1 MNQMTI
7 GELIRDARKK
17 KGLTQKE
24 LGERLEVSDVSIAQ
38 WENGI
43 RNPRFETRQKLA
55 KALDIDIVE
64 LMSET
69 EKQDYFDL
77 FGTDAER
84 VGFALVK
91 LKERMEVKVRE
102 LREYGGIALVFIRP
116 CIKITKL
123 KCFTI
128 RQYGGIATPARRRAW
143 ALELAKELAEN
154 YHVKEESILKEIGLD
169 DLPEESIAEISL
181 ADDYQEVGEN
191 QIADSIVH
199 LLMSMNSTGCK
210 AALRHIQEL
219 SKIPDYKKV

>member
-1 MNQMTI
+1 MTT
-7 GELIRDARKK
+7 GELIREARKK
-17 KGLTQKE
+17 KGLTQRE
-24 LGERLEVSDVSIAQ
+24 LGELLGMSDVGVAQ
-38 WENGI
+38 WEKGL
-43 RNPRFETRQKLA
+43 RNPRLETRQRIA
-55 KALDIDIVE
+55 KALDIDVTA
-64 LMSET
+64 LMSDS
-69 EKQDYFDL
+69 EKEDYFDL

-102 LREYGGIALVFIRP
+102 LRE
-116 CIKITKL
+116 
-123 KCFTI
+123 
-128 RQYGGIATPARRRAW
+128 YGGIATPARRRAW

-169 DLPEESIAEISL
+169 DLPEEPIAEISL

-219 SKIPDYKKV
+219 SKIPDHKKV

>member
-1 MNQMTI
+1 MTT
-7 GELIRDARKK
+7 GELIREARKK
-17 KGLTQKE
+17 KGLTQRE
-24 LGERLEVSDVSIAQ
+24 LGELLGMSDVGVAQ
-38 WENGI
+38 WEKGL
-43 RNPRFETRQKLA
+43 RNPRLETRQRIA
-55 KALDIDIVE
+55 KALDIDVTA
-64 LMSET
+64 LMSDS
-69 EKQDYFDL
+69 EKEDYFDL

-102 LREYGGIALVFIRP
+102 LRE
-116 CIKITKL
+116 
-123 KCFTI
+123 
-128 RQYGGIATPARRRAW
+128 YGGIATPARRRAW

-169 DLPEESIAEISL
+169 DLPEEPIAQISL

>member
-1 MNQMTI
+1 MTI

-55 KALDIDIVE
+55 KALDIDIAE
-64 LMSET
+64 LMSEA
-69 EKQDYFDL
+69 EKQDFFDL

-102 LREYGGIALVFIRP
+102 LRE
-116 CIKITKL
+116 
-123 KCFTI
+123 
-128 RQYGGIATPARRRAW
+128 YGGIATPARRRAW

-169 DLPEESIAEISL
+169 DLPAESIAEISL

-199 LLMSMNSTGCK
+199 LLMGMNSTGCK

>member
-1 MNQMTI
+1 MTT
-7 GELIRDARKK
+7 GELIREARKK
-17 KGLTQKE
+17 KGLTQRE
-24 LGERLEVSDVSIAQ
+24 LGELLGMSDVGVAQ
-38 WENGI
+38 WEKGL
-43 RNPRFETRQKLA
+43 RNPRLEIRQRIA
-55 KALDIDIVE
+55 KALDIDVTA
-64 LMSET
+64 LMSDS
-69 EKQDYFDL
+69 EKEDYFDL

-102 LREYGGIALVFIRP
+102 LRE
-116 CIKITKL
+116 
-123 KCFTI
+123 
-128 RQYGGIATPARRRAW
+128 YGGIATPARRRAW

-169 DLPEESIAEISL
+169 DLPEEPIAEISL

>member
-55 KALDIDIVE
+55 KALDIDIAE

-69 EKQDYFDL
+69 EKQDFFDL

-102 LREYGGIALVFIRP
+102 LRE
-116 CIKITKL
+116 
-123 KCFTI
+123 
-128 RQYGGIATPARRRAW
+128 YGGIATPARRRAW

>member
-1 MNQMTI
+1 MTT
-7 GELIRDARKK
+7 GELIREARKK
-17 KGLTQKE
+17 KGLTQRE
-24 LGERLEVSDVSIAQ
+24 LGELLGMSDVGVAQ
-38 WENGI
+38 WEKGL
-43 RNPRFETRQKLA
+43 RNPRLETRQRIA
-55 KALDIDIVE
+55 KALDIDVTA
-64 LMSET
+64 LMSDS
-69 EKQDYFDL
+69 EKEDYFDL
-77 FGTDAER
+77 FGTEQER

-102 LREYGGIALVFIRP
+102 LRE
-116 CIKITKL
+116 
-123 KCFTI
+123 
-128 RQYGGIATPARRRAW
+128 YGGIATPARRRAW

>member
-55 KALDIDIVE
+55 KALDIDIAE

-69 EKQDYFDL
+69 EKQDFFDL

-102 LREYGGIALVFIRP
+102 LRE
-116 CIKITKL
+116 
-123 KCFTI
+123 
-128 RQYGGIATPARRRAW
+128 YGGIATPARRRAW

-169 DLPEESIAEISL
+169 GLPEESIAEISL

>member
-1 MNQMTI
+1 MTT
-7 GELIRDARKK
+7 GELIREARKK
-17 KGLTQKE
+17 KGLTQRE
-24 LGERLEVSDVSIAQ
+24 LGELLGMSDVGVAQ
-38 WENGI
+38 WEKGL
-43 RNPRFETRQKLA
+43 RNPRLETRQRIA
-55 KALDIDIVE
+55 KALDIDVTA
-64 LMSET
+64 LMSDS
-69 EKQDYFDL
+69 EKEVYFDL

-102 LREYGGIALVFIRP
+102 LRE
-116 CIKITKL
+116 
-123 KCFTI
+123 
-128 RQYGGIATPARRRAW
+128 YGGIATPARRRAW

-169 DLPEESIAEISL
+169 DLPEEPIAEISL

>member
-1 MNQMTI
+1 MTI

-55 KALDIDIVE
+55 KALDIDIAE

-69 EKQDYFDL
+69 EKQDFFDL

-102 LREYGGIALVFIRP
+102 LRE
-116 CIKITKL
+116 
-123 KCFTI
+123 
-128 RQYGGIATPARRRAW
+128 YGGIATPARRRAW

-169 DLPEESIAEISL
+169 GLPEESIAEISL
-181 ADDYQEVGEN
+181 ADDYQQVGEN

>member
-1 MNQMTI
+1 MTT
-7 GELIRDARKK
+7 GELIREARKK
-17 KGLTQKE
+17 KGLTQRE
-24 LGERLEVSDVSIAQ
+24 LGELLGMSDVGVAQ
-38 WENGI
+38 WEKGL
-43 RNPRFETRQKLA
+43 RNPRLETRQRIA
-55 KALDIDIVE
+55 KALDIDVTA
-64 LMSET
+64 LMSDS
-69 EKQDYFDL
+69 EKEDYFDL

-102 LREYGGIALVFIRP
+102 LRE
-116 CIKITKL
+116 
-123 KCFTI
+123 
-128 RQYGGIATPARRRAW
+128 YGGIATPARRRAW

-169 DLPEESIAEISL
+169 DLPEKPIAEISL

>member
-1 MNQMTI
+1 MTT
-7 GELIRDARKK
+7 GELIREARKK
-17 KGLTQKE
+17 KGLTQRE
-24 LGERLEVSDVSIAQ
+24 LGELLGMSDVGVAQ
-38 WENGI
+38 WEKGL
-43 RNPRFETRQKLA
+43 RNPRLETRQRIA
-55 KALDIDIVE
+55 NALDIDVTA
-64 LMSET
+64 LMSDS
-69 EKQDYFDL
+69 EKEDYFDL

-102 LREYGGIALVFIRP
+102 LRE
-116 CIKITKL
+116 
-123 KCFTI
+123 
-128 RQYGGIATPARRRAW
+128 YGGIATPARRRAW

-169 DLPEESIAEISL
+169 DLPEEPIAEISL

>member
-1 MNQMTI
+1 MTT
-7 GELIRDARKK
+7 GELIREARKK
-17 KGLTQKE
+17 RGLTQRE
-24 LGERLEVSDVSIAQ
+24 LGELLGMSDVGVAQ
-38 WENGI
+38 WEKGL
-43 RNPRFETRQKLA
+43 RNPRLETRQRIA
-55 KALDIDIVE
+55 KALDIDVTA
-64 LMSET
+64 LMSDS
-69 EKQDYFDL
+69 EKEDYFDL

-102 LREYGGIALVFIRP
+102 LRE
-116 CIKITKL
+116 
-123 KCFTI
+123 
-128 RQYGGIATPARRRAW
+128 YGGIATPARRRAW

-169 DLPEESIAEISL
+169 DLPEEPIAEISL

>member
-1 MNQMTI
+1 MTT
-7 GELIRDARKK
+7 GELIREARKK
-17 KGLTQKE
+17 KGLTQRE
-24 LGERLEVSDVSIAQ
+24 LGELLGMSDVGVAQ
-38 WENGI
+38 WEKGL
-43 RNPRFETRQKLA
+43 RNPRLETRQRIA
-55 KALDIDIVE
+55 KALDIDVTA
-64 LMSET
+64 LMSDS
-69 EKQDYFDL
+69 EKEDYFDL

-102 LREYGGIALVFIRP
+102 LRE
-116 CIKITKL
+116 
-123 KCFTI
+123 
-128 RQYGGIATPARRRAW
+128 YGGIATPARRRAW

-169 DLPEESIAEISL
+169 DLPEEPIAEISL

-191 QIADSIVH
+191 QFADSIVH

>member
-1 MNQMTI
+1 MTT
-7 GELIRDARKK
+7 GELIREARKK
-17 KGLTQKE
+17 KGLTQRE
-24 LGERLEVSDVSIAQ
+24 LGELLGMSDVGVAQ
-38 WENGI
+38 WEKGL
-43 RNPRFETRQKLA
+43 RNPRLETRQRIA
-55 KALDIDIVE
+55 KALDIDVTA
-64 LMSET
+64 LMSDS
-69 EKQDYFDL
+69 EKEDYFDL

-102 LREYGGIALVFIRP
+102 LRE
-116 CIKITKL
+116 
-123 KCFTI
+123 
-128 RQYGGIATPARRRAW
+128 YGGIATPARRRAW

-169 DLPEESIAEISL
+169 DLPEEPIAEISL
-181 ADDYQEVGEN
+181 ADDCQEVGEN

>member
-102 LREYGGIALVFIRP
+102 LREYGGIA
-116 CIKITKL
+116 
-123 KCFTI
+123 
-128 RQYGGIATPARRRAW
+128 TPARRRAW

>member
-1 MNQMTI
+1 MTT
-7 GELIRDARKK
+7 GELIREARKK
-17 KGLTQKE
+17 KGLTQRE
-24 LGERLEVSDVSIAQ
+24 LGELLGMSDVGVAQ
-38 WENGI
+38 WEKGL
-43 RNPRFETRQKLA
+43 RNPRLETRQRIA
-55 KALDIDIVE
+55 KALDIDVTA
-64 LMSET
+64 LMSDS
-69 EKQDYFDL
+69 EKEDYFDL

-102 LREYGGIALVFIRP
+102 LRE
-116 CIKITKL
+116 
-123 KCFTI
+123 
-128 RQYGGIATPARRRAW
+128 YGGIATPARRRAW

-169 DLPEESIAEISL
+169 DLPEEPIAEISL

>member
-1 MNQMTI
+1 MTT
-7 GELIRDARKK
+7 GELIREARKK
-17 KGLTQKE
+17 KGLTQRE
-24 LGERLEVSDVSIAQ
+24 LGELLGMSDVGVAQ
-38 WENGI
+38 WEKGL
-43 RNPRFETRQKLA
+43 RNPRLETRQRIA
-55 KALDIDIVE
+55 KALDIDVTA
-64 LMSET
+64 LMSDS
-69 EKQDYFDL
+69 EKEDYFDL

-102 LREYGGIALVFIRP
+102 LRE
-116 CIKITKL
+116 
-123 KCFTI
+123 
-128 RQYGGIATPARRRAW
+128 YGGIATPARRRAW

-169 DLPEESIAEISL
+169 DLPEEPIAEISL

-199 LLMSMNSTGCK
+199 LLISMNSTGCK

>member
-1 MNQMTI
+1 MTT
-7 GELIRDARKK
+7 GELIREARKK
-17 KGLTQKE
+17 KGLMQRE
-24 LGERLEVSDVSIAQ
+24 LGELLGMSDVGVAQ
-38 WENGI
+38 WEKGL
-43 RNPRFETRQKLA
+43 RNPRLETRQRIA
-55 KALDIDIVE
+55 KALDIDVTA
-64 LMSET
+64 LMSDS
-69 EKQDYFDL
+69 EKEDYFDL

-102 LREYGGIALVFIRP
+102 LRE
-116 CIKITKL
+116 
-123 KCFTI
+123 
-128 RQYGGIATPARRRAW
+128 YGGIATPARRRAW

-169 DLPEESIAEISL
+169 DLPEEPIAEISL

>member
-1 MNQMTI
+1 MTI

-24 LGERLEVSDVSIAQ
+24 LGARLEVSDVSIAQ

-55 KALDIDIVE
+55 KAPDIDIVE

-102 LREYGGIALVFIRP
+102 LRE
-116 CIKITKL
+116 
-123 KCFTI
+123 
-128 RQYGGIATPARRRAW
+128 YGGIATPARRRAW

>member
-1 MNQMTI
+1 MTI

-102 LREYGGIALVFIRP
+102 LREYGGIA
-116 CIKITKL
+116 
-123 KCFTI
+123 
-128 RQYGGIATPARRRAW
+128 TPARRRAW

>member
-55 KALDIDIVE
+55 KALDIDIAE

-69 EKQDYFDL
+69 EKQDFFDL

-102 LREYGGIALVFIRP
+102 LRE
-116 CIKITKL
+116 
-123 KCFTI
+123 
-128 RQYGGIATPARRRAW
+128 YGGIATPARRRAW

-169 DLPEESIAEISL
+169 DLPEEPIAEISL

>member
-1 MNQMTI
+1 MTT

-55 KALDIDIVE
+55 KALDIDIAE

-102 LREYGGIALVFIRP
+102 LRE
-116 CIKITKL
+116 
-123 KCFTI
+123 
-128 RQYGGIATPARRRAW
+128 YGGIATPARRRAW

>member
-1 MNQMTI
+1 MTI
-7 GELIRDARKK
+7 GKLIRDARKK

-102 LREYGGIALVFIRP
+102 LREYGGIA
-116 CIKITKL
+116 
-123 KCFTI
+123 
-128 RQYGGIATPARRRAW
+128 TPARRRAW

>member
-1 MNQMTI
+1 MTI

-55 KALDIDIVE
+55 KALDIDIAE

-102 LREYGGIALVFIRP
+102 LREYGGIA
-116 CIKITKL
+116 
-123 KCFTI
+123 
-128 RQYGGIATPARRRAW
+128 TPARRRAW

-154 YHVKEESILKEIGLD
+154 YHVQEDSILKEIGLD

>member
-1 MNQMTI
+1 MTT
-7 GELIRDARKK
+7 GELIREARKK
-17 KGLTQKE
+17 KGLTQRE
-24 LGERLEVSDVSIAQ
+24 LGELLGMSDVGVAQ
-38 WENGI
+38 WEKGL
-43 RNPRFETRQKLA
+43 RNPRLETRQRIA
-55 KALDIDIVE
+55 KALDIDVTA
-64 LMSET
+64 LMSDS
-69 EKQDYFDL
+69 EKEDYFDL
-77 FGTDAER
+77 FGTEQER

-91 LKERMEVKVRE
+91 LKERMEVRVRE
-102 LREYGGIALVFIRP
+102 LRE
-116 CIKITKL
+116 
-123 KCFTI
+123 
-128 RQYGGIATPARRRAW
+128 YGGIATPARRRAW

>member
-1 MNQMTI
+1 MTI

-55 KALDIDIVE
+55 KALDIDIAE

-69 EKQDYFDL
+69 EKQDFFDL

-102 LREYGGIALVFIRP
+102 LRE
-116 CIKITKL
+116 
-123 KCFTI
+123 
-128 RQYGGIATPARRRAW
+128 YGGIATPARRRAW

>member
-1 MNQMTI
+1 MTT
-7 GELIRDARKK
+7 GELIREARKK
-17 KGLTQKE
+17 KGLTQRE
-24 LGERLEVSDVSIAQ
+24 LGELLGMSDVGVAQ
-38 WENGI
+38 WEKGL
-43 RNPRFETRQKLA
+43 RNPRLETRQRIA
-55 KALDIDIVE
+55 KALDIDGTA
-64 LMSET
+64 LMSDS
-69 EKQDYFDL
+69 EKEDYFDL

-102 LREYGGIALVFIRP
+102 LRE
-116 CIKITKL
+116 
-123 KCFTI
+123 
-128 RQYGGIATPARRRAW
+128 YGGIATPARRRAW

-169 DLPEESIAEISL
+169 DLPEEPIAEISL

>member
-1 MNQMTI
+1 MTI

-55 KALDIDIVE
+55 KALDIDIAE

-102 LREYGGIALVFIRP
+102 LRE
-116 CIKITKL
+116 
-123 KCFTI
+123 
-128 RQYGGIATPARRRAW
+128 YGGIATPARRRAW

>member
-1 MNQMTI
+1 MTT
-7 GELIRDARKK
+7 GELIREARKK
-17 KGLTQKE
+17 KGLTQREMGE
-24 LGERLEVSDVSIAQ
+24 LLGMSDVGVAQ
-38 WENGI
+38 WEKGL
-43 RNPRFETRQKLA
+43 RNPRLETRQRIA
-55 KALDIDIVE
+55 KALDIDVTA
-64 LMSET
+64 LMSDS
-69 EKQDYFDL
+69 EKEDYFDL

-102 LREYGGIALVFIRP
+102 LRE
-116 CIKITKL
+116 
-123 KCFTI
+123 
-128 RQYGGIATPARRRAW
+128 YGGIATPARRRAW

-169 DLPEESIAEISL
+169 DLPEEPIAEISL

>member
-1 MNQMTI
+1 MTI

-17 KGLTQKE
+17 KGLTQKK

-102 LREYGGIALVFIRP
+102 LRE
-116 CIKITKL
+116 
-123 KCFTI
+123 
-128 RQYGGIATPARRRAW
+128 YGGIATPARRRAW

>member
-1 MNQMTI
+1 MTT
-7 GELIRDARKK
+7 GELIREARKK
-17 KGLTQKE
+17 KGLTQRE
-24 LGERLEVSDVSIAQ
+24 LGELLGMSDVGVAQ
-38 WENGI
+38 WEKGL
-43 RNPRFETRQKLA
+43 RNPRLETRQRIA
-55 KALDIDIVE
+55 KALDIDVTA
-64 LMSET
+64 LMSDS
-69 EKQDYFDL
+69 EKEDYFDL

-102 LREYGGIALVFIRP
+102 LRE
-116 CIKITKL
+116 
-123 KCFTI
+123 
-128 RQYGGIATPARRRAW
+128 YGGIATPARRRAW

-169 DLPEESIAEISL
+169 DLPEEPIAEISL
-181 ADDYQEVGEN
+181 ADDYQEVGKN

>member
-1 MNQMTI
+1 MTT
-7 GELIRDARKK
+7 GELIREARKK
-17 KGLTQKE
+17 KGLTQRE
-24 LGERLEVSDVSIAQ
+24 LGELLGMSDVGVAQ
-38 WENGI
+38 WEKGL
-43 RNPRFETRQKLA
+43 RNPRLETRQRIA
-55 KALDIDIVE
+55 KALDIDVTA
-64 LMSET
+64 LMSDS
-69 EKQDYFDL
+69 EKEDYFDL

-102 LREYGGIALVFIRP
+102 LRE
-116 CIKITKL
+116 
-123 KCFTI
+123 
-128 RQYGGIATPARRRAW
+128 YGGIATPARRRAW

-169 DLPEESIAEISL
+169 DLPEEPIAEISL

-199 LLMSMNSTGCK
+199 LLMSMISTGCK

>member
-1 MNQMTI
+1 MTT
-7 GELIRDARKK
+7 GELIREARKK
-17 KGLTQKE
+17 KGLTRRE
-24 LGERLEVSDVSIAQ
+24 LGELLGMSDVGVAQ
-38 WENGI
+38 WEKGL
-43 RNPRFETRQKLA
+43 RNPRLETRQRIA
-55 KALDIDIVE
+55 KALDIDVTA
-64 LMSET
+64 LMSDS
-69 EKQDYFDL
+69 EKEDYFDL
-77 FGTDAER
+77 FGTEQER

-102 LREYGGIALVFIRP
+102 LRE
-116 CIKITKL
+116 
-123 KCFTI
+123 
-128 RQYGGIATPARRRAW
+128 YGGIATPARRRAW

>member
-1 MNQMTI
+1 MTT
-7 GELIRDARKK
+7 GELIREARKK
-17 KGLTQKE
+17 KGLTQRE
-24 LGERLEVSDVSIAQ
+24 LGELLGMSDVGVAQ
-38 WENGI
+38 WEKGL
-43 RNPRFETRQKLA
+43 RNPRLETRQRIA
-55 KALDIDIVE
+55 KALDIDVTA
-64 LMSET
+64 LMSDS
-69 EKQDYFDL
+69 EKEDYFDL

-102 LREYGGIALVFIRP
+102 LREYGGIA
-116 CIKITKL
+116 
-123 KCFTI
+123 
-128 RQYGGIATPARRRAW
+128 TPARRRAW

-154 YHVKEESILKEIGLD
+154 YHVKEGSILKEIGLD
-169 DLPEESIAEISL
+169 DLPEEPIAEISL

>member
-1 MNQMTI
+1 MTT
-7 GELIRDARKK
+7 GELIREARKK
-17 KGLTQKE
+17 KGLTQRE
-24 LGERLEVSDVSIAQ
+24 LGELLGMSDVGVAQ
-38 WENGI
+38 WEKGL
-43 RNPRFETRQKLA
+43 RNPRLETRQRIA
-55 KALDIDIVE
+55 KALDIDVTA
-64 LMSET
+64 LMSDS
-69 EKQDYFDL
+69 EKEDYFDL

-84 VGFALVK
+84 VGFAWVK

-102 LREYGGIALVFIRP
+102 LRE
-116 CIKITKL
+116 
-123 KCFTI
+123 
-128 RQYGGIATPARRRAW
+128 YGGIATPARRRAW

-169 DLPEESIAEISL
+169 DLPEEPIAEISL